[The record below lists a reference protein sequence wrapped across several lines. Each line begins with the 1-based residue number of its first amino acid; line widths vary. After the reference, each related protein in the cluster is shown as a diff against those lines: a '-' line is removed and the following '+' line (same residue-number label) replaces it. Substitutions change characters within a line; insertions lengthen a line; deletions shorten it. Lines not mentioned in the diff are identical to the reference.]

1 LKTSTLRLTGE
12 RKSVSK
18 TWSKEKGVCVMRAS
32 VKTTARKQIGVI
44 GAGTCGSEVRALAE
58 MVGREV
64 AKRRAVLL
72 CGGLGGVMEAAAYG
86 AKQEGGI
93 TLGILPGALREEAN
107 LWIDIA
113 VVSGM
118 GHARNALIAQSSDAL
133 IAVNGEY
140 GTLSEIAFGLK
151 MGTPVVVLEP
161 GWKIEGVYRAK
172 SPEEAVELA
181 FRLIEGDGKT
191 EKSAGEKFEKA

>member
-1 LKTSTLRLTGE
+1 MKTA
-12 RKSVSK
+12 V
-18 TWSKEKGVCVMRAS
+18 
-32 VKTTARKQIGVI
+32 RKQIGVI
-44 GAGTCGSEVRALAE
+44 GAGACGSEVRALAE
-58 MVGREV
+58 TVGREI
-64 AKRRAVLL
+64 AKKGAILL

-113 VVSGM
+113 VVSGL

-140 GTLSEIAFGLK
+140 GTLSEIALGLK
-151 MGTPVVVLEP
+151 MGKPVVVLES
-161 GWKIEGVYRAK
+161 GWEIEGVYRAK

-181 FRLIEGDGKT
+181 FRLTEGDGKT
-191 EKSAGEKFEKA
+191 EKSAGEKPGKA

>member
-1 LKTSTLRLTGE
+1 MQLKG
-12 RKSVSK
+12 K
-18 TWSKEKGVCVMRAS
+18 
-32 VKTTARKQIGVI
+32 KQIGVI
-44 GAGTCGSEVRALAE
+44 GAGACDSDTRALAE
-58 MVGREV
+58 TVGREV
-64 AKRRAVLL
+64 AKRGGFLL

-93 TLGILPGALREEAN
+93 TLGILPGILRKEAN
-107 LWIDIA
+107 PWIDIA
-113 VVSGM
+113 VLSGM

-151 MGTPVVVLEP
+151 MGKPVIVLESRW
-161 GWKIEGVYRAK
+161 GIEGTHSVT

-181 FRLIEGDGKT
+181 FRLIQEHVKG
-191 EKSAGEKFEKA
+191 

>member
-1 LKTSTLRLTGE
+1 MKAPE
-12 RKSVSK
+12 KS
-18 TWSKEKGVCVMRAS
+18 E
-32 VKTTARKQIGVI
+32 ARKQIGVI
-44 GAGTCGSEVRALAE
+44 GAGACGSEVRDLAE
-58 MVGREV
+58 RVGREV
-64 AKRRAVLL
+64 AKRGAVLF

-93 TLGILPGALREEAN
+93 TLGILPGTLREEVN

-133 IAVNGEY
+133 IAVSGEY
-140 GTLSEIAFGLK
+140 GTLSEIALGLK
-151 MGTPVVVLEP
+151 MGKPVVMVEP
-161 GWKIEGVYRAK
+161 GWEIEGVHRAK

-181 FRLIEGDGKT
+181 FRLIEVDGKT
-191 EKSAGEKFEKA
+191 EKSARDKFEKA

>member
-1 LKTSTLRLTGE
+1 
-12 RKSVSK
+12 
-18 TWSKEKGVCVMRAS
+18 MRAP
-32 VKTTARKQIGVI
+32 VKTEARKQIGVI
-44 GAGTCGSEVRALAE
+44 GAGACGSDVRALAE
-58 MVGREV
+58 IVGREV
-64 AKRRAVLL
+64 AKRGAVLL

-107 LWIDIA
+107 IWIDIA

-118 GHARNALIAQSSDAL
+118 GHARNALIAQSSDVL

-140 GTLSEIAFGLK
+140 GTLSEIALGLK
-151 MGTPVVVLEP
+151 MGKPVVVLEP
-161 GWKIEGVYRAK
+161 GWKVEGVHRAK

-181 FRLIEGDGKT
+181 FRLTEGDR
-191 EKSAGEKFEKA
+191 KS

>member
-1 LKTSTLRLTGE
+1 
-12 RKSVSK
+12 
-18 TWSKEKGVCVMRAS
+18 M
-32 VKTTARKQIGVI
+32 VKTLVKKQIGVI
-44 GAGTCGSEVRALAE
+44 GAGACGSEIRALAE

-64 AKRRAVLL
+64 AKREAILL

-93 TLGILPGALREEAN
+93 TLGILPGTLREEAN
-107 LWIDIA
+107 PWIDIA
-113 VVSGM
+113 VLSGM

-140 GTLSEIAFGLK
+140 GTLSEIALGLK
-151 MGTPVVVLEP
+151 MGKPVIVLESK
-161 GWKIEGVYRAK
+161 WEIEGSHRAK

-181 FRLIEGDGKT
+181 FRLIENNVK
-191 EKSAGEKFEKA
+191 KSKKPKRS